1 MLRLTFLRFGGKRS
15 IDPAARYRLTHKTT
29 TGYTQEASSSNTLT
43 FSPSVGDGSIATT
56 QTTWPAAQAAATGL
70 AVNATGTTATVF
82 TGKNASNQWKIERPF
97 LPFDTSALPDN
108 ATITSASLTLTV
120 SGKQNSFDDGRDY
133 LTLVSASPSSSTT
146 LSSSDFDNLTT
157 TELIASA
164 ERKDI
169 TSLATGS
176 PATFTLSPS
185 GLATI
190 SPTGTSYL
198 ALREGHDLENVAPTG
213 ASATLANG
221 VTFAASES
229 SGATSDPVLSVTYTL
244 GGTPQSATLQDLTYT
259 YDALGNITSIADVSD
274 TNTQKTTTYVYDDL
288 SRLLSEAITGS
299 PVSGGNTTTT
309 YTYNAIGNIATI
321 SPDPSTDIGTAT
333 YTYAGNTTAD
343 SYANPHAVTAI
354 TNSSTANT
362 TTFTY
367 DHNGNLTGDGTAV
380 YAWDYANRLTT
391 ITPATGTPSTYS
403 YDTGMARV
411 SQTIGSWATLYPHP
425 GYSITGTTSTTYLA
439 GPLGNTASL
448 DVTPTST
455 TLTFFHT
462 DHLGSTSLTTDT
474 SGILEEL
481 FDYTPY
487 GARRLHEG
495 TTTQVKTF
503 LGEYS
508 DPSGLS
514 YLNARYYSPVQGRF
528 ISQDSAFWS
537 GEYIALQL
545 IDPQSWNS
553 YSYARN
559 NPIALLDSNGKFWSE
574 AAQYA
579 FGFAN
584 AYSSNNMFGWGR
596 SSSDNAHF
604 INGQMAGDKLA
615 MVQGAYETVLGID
628 AIATGIAAV
637 SGGGGL
643 CASVAGCTIGGPAA
657 ALGGVGIAAGTVLSV
672 HGGSVLGN
680 AGNTVNNAIK
690 AQKEV
695 AERNNWGDYKTLNKH
710 YRKHGQDFN
719 GQYKDAEDYAK
730 GAQEFFNRSF
740 NDNNVLNKLDGDGMY
755 RIYDPQTNT
764 FGSYNSNGST
774 ATFFK
779 PKSGMA
785 YWNKQAGKPL

>member
-29 TGYTQEASSSNTLT
+29 TGYTQEASSSNTAT
-43 FSPSVGDGSIATT
+43 FYPSVGDGSIATT
-56 QTTWPAAQAAATGL
+56 QTTWPAAQGAATGL

-82 TGKNASNQWKIERPF
+82 TGKNVSNQWKIERSF
-97 LPFDTSALPDN
+97 LPFDTSSLPDN

-157 TELIASA
+157 TELVASA

-169 TSLATGS
+169 TSLTTGS

-198 ALREGHDLENVAPTG
+198 ALREGHDLENIAPTG

-288 SRLLSEAITGS
+288 SRLLSEAIAGS

-321 SPDPSTDIGTAT
+321 SPDPSTGIGTAT

-391 ITPATGTPSTYS
+391 ITPATGTPSTYT

-411 SQTIGSWATLYPHP
+411 SKAIGVDITHHYPTSNYNVTTEDLTTLV
-425 GYSITGTTSTTYLA
+425 IV
-439 GPLGNTASL
+439 GPLGNAASL
-448 DVTPTST
+448 TTNGIST
-455 TLTFFHT
+455 TLRTIHL
-462 DHLGSTSLTTDT
+462 DHLGSTALSTDE
-474 SGILEEL
+474 SGIMEEL
-481 FDYTPY
+481 FDYGVY
-487 GARRLHEG
+487 GNTRLHEG
-495 TTTQVKTF
+495 LAEQEKLYTGKDYDA
-503 LGEYS
+503 E
-508 DPSGLS
+508 SGL
-514 YLNARYYSPVQGRF
+514 YYYGARYYYPILGRF
-528 ISQDSAFWS
+528 TSQDQAYLNL
-537 GEYIALQL
+537 GRLEIQL

-553 YSYARN
+553 YSYVRN
-559 NPIALLDSNGKFWSE
+559 NPLILVDP
-574 AAQYA
+574 
-579 FGFAN
+579 
-584 AYSSNNMFGWGR
+584 
-596 SSSDNAHF
+596 
-604 INGQMAGDKLA
+604 NGQFWDTVLDIGTTVWDANSVIRNSGQWIGHQGSIAWGIVSGNQLSIDVGKKNAGKSADKLKSGILD
-615 MVQGAYETVLGID
+615 VGID
-628 AIATGIAAV
+628 ATATLIPVVPAAVGKIDNVAKFADDVHDANNYVDNIDDVIPPNRQEHILQGDPVLRSGGHKAGAGLGKPEFPASWSDQQIFHNALDIATDPSYSWFRQGHGNFIIDAMRD
-637 SGGGGL
+637 
-643 CASVAGCTIGGPAA
+643 
-657 ALGGVGIAAGTVLSV
+657 GVDMRVVID
-672 HGGSVLGN
+672 
-680 AGNTVNNAIK
+680 
-690 AQKEV
+690 
-695 AERNNWGDYKTLNKH
+695 R
-710 YRKHGQDFN
+710 
-719 GQYKDAEDYAK
+719 
-730 GAQEFFNRSF
+730 
-740 NDNNVLNKLDGDGMY
+740 
-755 RIYDPQTNT
+755 
-764 FGSYNSNGST
+764 FGSEIISAFPIT
-774 ATFFK
+774 T
-779 PKSGMA
+779 P
-785 YWNKQAGKPL
+785 